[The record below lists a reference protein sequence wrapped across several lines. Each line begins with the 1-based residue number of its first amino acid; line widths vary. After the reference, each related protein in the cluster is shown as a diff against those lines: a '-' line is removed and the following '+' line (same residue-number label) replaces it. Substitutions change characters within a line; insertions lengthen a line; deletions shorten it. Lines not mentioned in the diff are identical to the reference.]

1 MRACLRGVPGGNII
15 RRVRAL
21 MLCLAAALCSGCA
34 TVSHLDEAGSTEDA
48 HKASMVE
55 IAPGRGQSGVES
67 LSAVPPHPDLVTR
80 SLPLAR
86 PSRASTFGRI
96 PFAASQ
102 AAQVPGGEGNP
113 LSCSWLIR
121 RSEAQFSVGPALT
134 WDWRSD
140 SQLRP
145 TAVDFMANTQLT
157 LASDSSTDAS
167 ASTSPPELNPFSKA
181 YVGLV
186 WDNIKET
193 FTAPAHWDTCD
204 WLV

>member
-102 AAQVPGGEGNP
+102 AAQVPGGEGGP
-113 LSCSWLIR
+113 LL
-121 RSEAQFSVGPALT
+121 RSLAVHQTAT
-134 WDWRSD
+134 RS
-140 SQLRP
+140 S
-145 TAVDFMANTQLT
+145 
-157 LASDSSTDAS
+157 
-167 ASTSPPELNPFSKA
+167 
-181 YVGLV
+181 
-186 WDNIKET
+186 
-193 FTAPAHWDTCD
+193 
-204 WLV
+204 